1 MFQGTL
7 SIYPLQFNQ
16 VVVDYISKPELPTMR
31 IPNSFAF
38 SVPKIRMAIE
48 QRAQR
53 SVGGFGAFSIFDLFT
68 EESLSDCKSARP
80 SYIPWLLWWHPTQH
94 MLGLPR
100 YHTLAIS
107 HWSVGLL
114 TQAPIGPHSANRIQ
128 PNWSDLILPRAFDLE
143 RNTLWQQFA
152 VQLVHKMH

>member
-1 MFQGTL
+1 MVDVSRNSLNISIAIQSKL
-7 SIYPLQFNQ
+7 SWTTT
-16 VVVDYISKPELPTMR
+16 YISKPELPTMR

-80 SYIPWLLWWHPTQH
+80 SYIPWLLW
-94 MLGLPR
+94 
-100 YHTLAIS
+100 
-107 HWSVGLL
+107 
-114 TQAPIGPHSANRIQ
+114 
-128 PNWSDLILPRAFDLE
+128 
-143 RNTLWQQFA
+143 
-152 VQLVHKMH
+152 